1 MKTYFDKE
9 VLQQSSIFELRNI
22 AREIGVY
29 SPTIYKKEDLIEKIF
44 QIVNG
49 EVKPYVPKSK
59 QGRPPKSLMNPV
71 RKSVFD
77 QILPT
82 EERTYNIEE
91 EPSLCLSESMI
102 AFLEDDKAKAKT
114 NFDIEG
120 VIELT
125 SYGYGFVKSIAKTYT
140 TFEGAY
146 ISQNLIANHKL
157 KNGDYIKGRAKLL
170 EEDKPYVLYEI
181 TSVNDGAMV
190 QDFDKLDVTYS
201 LTRLELNNEID
212 NFLVGSANLIIQNK
226 EDESSAYD
234 YLKSISDDYKLI
246 IVKLDANKEQEFIQ
260 KSLQEEHYYTTMLQK
275 PSEHI
280 GVVKLA
286 LSRAKR
292 LASQGSNI
300 VLCIDGIDKVI
311 KNQNALYSNDLL
323 DIKSNTFDIIK
334 QLSMSAR
341 QLKTIGSLTIVGLYN
356 QKRDNSFDALAT
368 SELEDYFSKI
378 YKAKKQ
384 G

>member
-146 ISQNLIANHKL
+146 ISQNLISNHKL

-300 VLCIDGIDKVI
+300 VLCIDGVDKVI

>member
-260 KSLQEEHYYTTMLQK
+260 KSLQEENYYTTMLQK

-300 VLCIDGIDKVI
+300 VLCIDGVDKVI

>member
-29 SPTIYKKEDLIEKIF
+29 SPTIYKKEELIDKIF

-102 AFLEDDKAKAKT
+102 AFLEDDKAKVKT
-114 NFDIEG
+114 NFDVEG

-125 SYGYGFVKSIAKTYT
+125 PYGYGFVKSIAKTYT

-157 KNGDYIKGRAKLL
+157 KNGDYIKGMAKLL

-181 TSVNDGAMV
+181 TSVNNGVMV

-234 YLKSISDDYKLI
+234 YLKSISNDYKLI
-246 IVKLDANKEQEFIQ
+246 IVKLDVNKEQEFIQ
-260 KSLQEEHYYTTMLQK
+260 KSLQEENYYTTMLQK
-275 PSEHI
+275 PNEHI

-300 VLCIDGIDKVI
+300 VLCIDGVDKVI
-311 KNQNALYSNDLL
+311 KNQNALYGNDLL
-323 DIKSNTFDIIK
+323 DIRSNTFDIIK

-341 QLKTIGSLTIVGLYN
+341 QLKNIGSLTIVGLYN